1 MKCNYITIEREYGS
15 GGTKI
20 ARRLAQE
27 CQIACYGSEILEA
40 VSKKNNVPVESIQH
54 YEESVSGS
62 FLYTLFVMSQVRSGD
77 ADMLTKEGHIFL
89 DEQQEI
95 QRMAANG
102 PAIFLGHCA
111 SEALKKRSGVVKV
124 FIRGDN
130 ETKKKRIME
139 DYGIAE
145 KNVESTQKWFDNK
158 RSKYYYANTT
168 RRWTDLKNYDI
179 ILDSS
184 RLGIDGCVR
193 ILKGLF
199 ENKAQ

>member
-20 ARRLAQE
+20 ARLLAE
-27 CQIACYGSEILEA
+27 ACNIACYGPEILEA
-40 VSKKNNVPVESIQH
+40 VSKKNDVPVEHIQH

-62 FLYTLFVMSQVRSGD
+62 FLYTLFVMSQVQSGD
-77 ADMLTKEGHIFL
+77 SDMLTKEGHIFL
-89 DEQQEI
+89 DEQKEI
-95 QRMAANG
+95 QRLASSG

-124 FIRGDN
+124 FIRADSD
-130 ETKKKRIME
+130 EKKKRIMR

-145 KNVESTQKWFDNK
+145 KDVENVRKRFDNK

-168 RRWTDLKNYDI
+168 KRWSDMKNYDI
-179 ILDSS
+179 VLDSS

-193 ILKGLF
+193 VLKGLF
-199 ENKAQ
+199 QQ

>member
-20 ARRLAQE
+20 ARRLAE
-27 CQIACYGSEILEA
+27 VCSIACYGPEILEA
-40 VSKKNNVPVESIQH
+40 VSKKNNVPVEHIQH

-62 FLYTLFVMSQVRSGD
+62 FLYTLFVMSQVQSGD
-77 ADMLTKEGHIFL
+77 SDMLTKEGHIFL
-89 DEQQEI
+89 DEQKEI
-95 QRMAANG
+95 QRLASSG

-124 FIRGDN
+124 FIRADSD
-130 ETKKKRIME
+130 EKKKRIMR

-145 KNVESTQKWFDNK
+145 KDVEHVRKRFDNK

-168 RRWTDLKNYDI
+168 KRWSDMKNYDI
-179 ILDSS
+179 VLDSS

-193 ILKGLF
+193 VLKGLF
-199 ENKAQ
+199 QQ